1 MIFSLISTGCAFYAM
16 VYPAWFYQHYRRDG
30 KDVFQGYGIFA
41 FYSTAPLES
50 PFYASETV
58 LQYHDFWCVHALV
71 LGRDR
76 QSSLMVCPSVD

>member
-1 MIFSLISTGCAFYAM
+1 MIFSLVSTGCAVYAM

-30 KDVFQGYGIFA
+30 HDVFQGFGLFA

-58 LQYHDFWCVHALV
+58 LQYHDFWCVTL
-71 LGRDR
+71 
-76 QSSLMVCPSVD
+76 SLLECV